1 MTRGLHG
8 PLFRASVIPLLNSER
23 IAMSDWLQPFAG
35 KGTAQRLA
43 LLRAIREHGSISAAA
58 RQCQLSYKAAW
69 QHIDNINNLS
79 PQPLVARLTG
89 GKGGGGT
96 RLTALGE
103 QLLDAWEKTGVAL
116 QGGSPQERQ
125 SLALLARLAVR
136 TSARN
141 QLAGEISD
149 IQRGAV
155 NDTITLCLPGGSQL
169 QAQITRDSCDE
180 LALHEGGH
188 AIALIKASWITL
200 ALPQPAAQIAIA
212 NRLPGKVGRITAGL
226 VNSEVIVTLPGG
238 YSLCAMVDNDSL
250 ASLAI
255 AVDDAVCA
263 LFSSQSVILGILD

>member
-1 MTRGLHG
+1 MSELLH
-8 PLFRASVIPLLNSER
+8 
-23 IAMSDWLQPFAG
+23 PFAG
-35 KGTAQRLA
+35 KGTGQRIA

-116 QGGSPQERQ
+116 QAGSMQERQ
-125 SLALLARLAVR
+125 TLALLGRLAVR

-141 QLAGEISD
+141 QLAGEISH

-155 NDTITLCLPGGSQL
+155 NDTITLRLPGGSQL
-169 QAQITRDSCDE
+169 QAQITRESCDE

-200 ALPQPAAQIAIA
+200 ALPQAAAQIAIA

-250 ASLAI
+250 TSLAI

>member
-1 MTRGLHG
+1 MTRGLRG
-8 PLFRASVIPLLNSER
+8 PLFRANVIPFLNSER
-23 IAMSDWLQPFAG
+23 IAMSELLHPFAG
-35 KGTAQRLA
+35 KGTGQRIA

-116 QGGSPQERQ
+116 QAGSMQERQ
-125 SLALLARLAVR
+125 TLALLGRLAVR

-141 QLAGEISD
+141 QLAGEISH

-155 NDTITLCLPGGSQL
+155 NDTITLRLPGGSQL
-169 QAQITRDSCDE
+169 QAQITRESCDE

-200 ALPQPAAQIAIA
+200 ALPQAAAQIAIA

-255 AVDDAVCA
+255 EVDDAVCA
-263 LFSSQSVILGILD
+263 LFSSQSVIMGILD